1 MPRPLKNALKPI
13 EPNAELIG
21 DRLQRL
27 RKKRGLTQAE
37 LAEQIGITR
46 EAVSAYE
53 AGRVRLVD
61 EIVIRCAIILHVST
75 DELLGV
81 SMTNSDDSPSLRIMR
96 RVKKIERLP
105 PAKQKAVL
113 QTLDLALQ
121 NVDQNLEG

>member
-13 EPNAELIG
+13 ELSPELIG
-21 DRLQRL
+21 QRLQRL

-37 LAEQIGITR
+37 LADNIGITR
-46 EAVSAYE
+46 EAISAYE

-61 EIVIRCAIILHVST
+61 EIVIRCAAILHVST

-81 SMTNSDDSPSLRIMR
+81 SKSNTDDSPSLRIMR
-96 RVKKIERLP
+96 RVQKIERLP

-121 NVDQNLEG
+121 NVDQESEG